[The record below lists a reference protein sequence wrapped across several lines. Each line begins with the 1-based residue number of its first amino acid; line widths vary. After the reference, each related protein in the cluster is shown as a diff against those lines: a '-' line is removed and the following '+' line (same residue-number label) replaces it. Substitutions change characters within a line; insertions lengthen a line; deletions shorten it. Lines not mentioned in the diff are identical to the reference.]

1 MSNTSAP
8 LRTARRALVVGVS
21 AAAVLLGAA
30 GPAAADPPPNCT
42 SADLAG
48 IMSGVGFSLSGYL
61 FTHPAVNDFFTSLKG
76 LPKEQMRAQVQDYF
90 AANPQVHDD
99 IRGIRQPV
107 TDFRARCDVPVA
119 DGLPGQS

>member
-1 MSNTSAP
+1 MSPTFST
-8 LRTARRALVVGVS
+8 LRTARHGLLIGVAVGG
-21 AAAVLLGAA
+21 VLLGAA

-61 FTHPAVNDFFTSLKG
+61 FTHPDVNAFFTSLKG
-76 LPKEQMRAQVQDYF
+76 LPKDEMRAQVQDYF
-90 AANPQVHDD
+90 TANPQVHDD
-99 IRGIRQPV
+99 IRAIRQPV

-119 DGLPGQS
+119 DGLPAPS